1 LFKKK
6 QGNSYGPNFKPS
18 LKWGLMFYL
27 LLPIWTRKNMAI
39 GHLPTHLPSTMFN
52 NFDGGRE
59 EMSTM

>member
-1 LFKKK
+1 MA
-6 QGNSYGPNFKPS
+6 QTSS
-18 LKWGLMFYL
+18 LHVKWGLIMPYL
-27 LLPIWTRKNMAI
+27 LFPIWTRKDMAI